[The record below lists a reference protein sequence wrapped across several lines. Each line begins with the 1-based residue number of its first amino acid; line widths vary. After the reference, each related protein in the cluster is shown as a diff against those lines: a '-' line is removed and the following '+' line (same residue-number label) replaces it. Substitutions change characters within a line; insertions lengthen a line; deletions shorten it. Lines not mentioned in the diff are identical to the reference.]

1 MENLAPP
8 VTTPTL
14 LKRYDVRDP
23 VVYAPTVGEDP
34 WPGIDDVL
42 AHKGP
47 LEFVG
52 LDVETSGLEWD
63 CVLRTVQ
70 FGTPTRAVVLDVEAD
85 PIHAA
90 AAKEVLARPGLRFT
104 AHNAA
109 FDVLM
114 LHRNGFCGINDI
126 MARMTDT
133 MILGILTEPPSK
145 IGSDRGGD
153 VKHDLKSMANT
164 YLGDSYSPE
173 AKKKLQTTWRRQG
186 WTANAKSPETRGWAQ
201 CDVHEKEFS
210 AYAAADVI
218 DGSRLAET
226 LLPLTQ
232 HVAGSAVIKREHDL
246 LELCME
252 MQSRGY
258 VVDRERAR
266 KLIEK
271 ERHRVADLDEQLAEL
286 GVTNPSQ
293 NRHVA
298 EILEAETGVT
308 LPATASGLKSV
319 DKLTLKNLTKSK
331 VAPLLLQRRA
341 IEKGASTYLA
351 NWLEL
356 SESDGRLHPYINSL
370 KATTGRFSM
379 NSPSLQN
386 VPGSLRGYILAHPGT
401 AMITA
406 DFSSVEVRIG
416 AGFAGDEQ
424 LAQDFIDYDADPEHT
439 FDPYQKVALAAYHPG
454 DPDLSVA
461 ALPKQERQRAK
472 SILLGR
478 MYGRGAPGLAKQE
491 GITEDE
497 ARAILELIDK
507 RYPKLGRY
515 SLELSHR
522 VKCGQTRFSLPSGRT
537 VAVDPTW
544 ARKAMNYCVQGTG
557 RELMVD
563 AGFRLVEAGF
573 RDNLWMSVHDE
584 WLVCVPEE
592 VADEEA
598 LRMQTVMNTTF
609 MGVPI
614 TASAEILDSRWG
626 KEGRPPGDPKLV
638 FDDEEEERKLAE
650 AMAASHDDEET
661 Q

>member
-1 MENLAPP
+1 MTETHTAS
-8 VTTPTL
+8 TPTL
-14 LKRYDVRDP
+14 LPRYDIREP
-23 VVYAPTVGEDP
+23 VVYAPLVGEDP

-42 AHKGP
+42 ANQGP
-47 LEFVG
+47 LGFIG
-52 LDVETSGLEWD
+52 LDIETSGLEWD

-70 FGTPTRAVVLDVEAD
+70 FGTPMRAVVLDVESD
-85 PIHAA
+85 PNHAA
-90 AAKEVLARPGLRFT
+90 AAKEVLARTDLRFT

-114 LHRNGFCGINDI
+114 LNRNGFCDFRRI
-126 MARMTDT
+126 MPRMTDT
-133 MILGILTEPPSK
+133 LILGALVHPPSK
-145 IGSDRGGD
+145 IGGALGAD
-153 VKHDLKSMANT
+153 VKHDLKSMSDT
-164 YLGDSYSPE
+164 FLGDSYSPE
-173 AKKKLQTTWRRQG
+173 AKKNLQTSWRKRG
-186 WTANAKSPETRGWAQ
+186 WTVNAKTPATRGWAQ
-201 CDVHEKEFS
+201 CDVHDVEFA
-210 AYAAADVI
+210 AYAAADVL

-226 LLPLTQ
+226 LLPLTRN
-232 HVAGSAVIKREHDL
+232 VVGEGVIKREHDL

-252 MQSRGY
+252 MQDRGY
-258 VVDRERAR
+258 VVDRERAQ

-271 ERHRVADLDEQLAEL
+271 ERQRVTDLDEQLAEL
-286 GVTNPSQ
+286 GVTNPTQ
-293 NRHVA
+293 NKHVA
-298 EILEAETGVT
+298 EIIEAECRVK
-308 LPATASGLKSV
+308 LPTTASGAKSV
-319 DKLTLKNLTKSK
+319 DKLTLSNLTRSK

-379 NSPSLQN
+379 NNPSLQN

-401 AMITA
+401 ALITA

-416 AGFAGDEQ
+416 AGFAQDER
-424 LAQDFIDYDADPEHT
+424 LAQDFIEYDADPEHT

-454 DPDLSVA
+454 DPDLQKI
-461 ALPKQERQRAK
+461 PKPERQRAK

-478 MYGRGAPGLAKQE
+478 MYGRQAAGLAKQE
-491 GITEDE
+491 KISEGE
-497 ARAILELIDK
+497 AQGILELIDQ
-507 RYPKLGRY
+507 RYPGLGQY
-515 SLELSHR
+515 SADIAHQ
-522 VKCGQTRFSLPSGRT
+522 VKCGKTRIMLPSGRT
-537 VAVDPTW
+537 VAVDPSW
-544 ARKAMNYCVQGTG
+544 ARKAVNYLVQGTG

-592 VADEEA
+592 EADEA
-598 LRMQTVMNTTF
+598 AMRMEKAMNTVF

-614 TASAEILDSRWG
+614 TASADILDSRWG
-626 KEGRPPGDPKLV
+626 KEGRAPGDPKLV
-638 FDDEEEERKLAE
+638 FDDDEEERKV
-650 AMAASHDDEET
+650 AADMEKHDEEDE